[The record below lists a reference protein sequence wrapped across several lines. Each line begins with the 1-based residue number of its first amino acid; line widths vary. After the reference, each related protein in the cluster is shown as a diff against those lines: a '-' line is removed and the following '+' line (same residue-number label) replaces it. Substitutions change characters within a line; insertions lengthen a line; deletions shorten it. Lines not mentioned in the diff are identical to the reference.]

1 MEKVGSQSHQ
11 ETLLKRIQEP
21 KLRDVL
27 QNNRPMLLKNVKVI
41 KDKMEDFQMK
51 DIWQLNAMPDPELD
65 AGPEEKKM
73 FFFCYKGH

>member
-51 DIWQLNAMPDPELD
+51 DI
-65 AGPEEKKM
+65 
-73 FFFCYKGH
+73 